1 MAKKKTPEPERRFV
15 PFVGWKG
22 LVARPDGRL
31 SSPSREAEWPPRKP
45 LVAECDRDP
54 HSAFAR
60 CSCGIYATKS
70 FEDLKKNSYNWNDTS
85 IPWLPAW
92 TSPTEEL
99 VWVVAEVKLWGE
111 IRRGTI
117 GYRAQY
123 AYPKTVYVPGHKWEL
138 GRRICDLYG
147 CRLRFIDRFTGEV
160 I

>member
-1 MAKKKTPEPERRFV
+1 MAKKKKTPEERRFV

-22 LVARPDGRL
+22 LLARPDGRL
-31 SSPSREAEWPPRKP
+31 CSPRYEAEWPPRQP
-45 LVAECDRDP
+45 LVAECDRETP
-54 HSAFAR
+54 FAR

-70 FEDLKKNSYNWNDTS
+70 FKDLKTNAYNWNDTS
-85 IPWLPAW
+85 FFAYLSGSAH
-92 TSPTEEL
+92 EL

-111 IRRGTI
+111 VRRGAI

-123 AYPKTVYVPGHKWEL
+123 AYPKTIYVPGHKWEL
-138 GRRICDLYG
+138 GRLICDLYG